1 MAIHNSNPLMKWIA
15 GAAALGGIGF
25 LLYPSSK
32 GPDLAGAESGTSQA
46 GTQTVQHPQLG
57 MGGESNSTSE
67 TLNKLV
73 GEMEIMRQAQEQ
85 DRQARQQANAKA
97 DALQKELDSI
107 KGKQNNPGMPAIPSS
122 ADSKLLKKLQDEI
135 DGLRSMMPGNNANG
149 STDYDIGIGNNEYP
163 AGSNS
168 GIPNLSNPYGQ
179 KGGNVAPPINDDQG
193 GWITPIDMNTTTN
206 QRGEEII
213 SLPDLTANP
222 MFNNPIR
229 RAQNSIHRQLG
240 TPGQG
245 PAGEGS
251 SLIPVYTIPADGT
264 LVKAVTRTALLG
276 RIPLGGTVTDPYR
289 FKLLIGSE
297 NLASNGHRI
306 PGLHGMVV
314 SGVAK
319 GDYTLKCVSGDIT
332 SITYTFTDGTVRT
345 VKSESGGDNG
355 DGRLGFIADEQG
367 VPCIGGTFISNAP
380 EYLSQSIATDVFAA
394 AAGAFADQEKVFNTS
409 AEGNTTSQVTGNPWN
424 NMAGEGVKAGANT
437 ASDWVK
443 QRQQSAFDAIYA
455 PTGTMVEVHLEKQIE
470 IDYDTNGRKVAHH
483 AQTNHGSSRGLD

>member
-1 MAIHNSNPLMKWIA
+1 MATHNSNPLMKWIA

-25 LLYPSSK
+25 LLFSPSKK
-32 GPDLAGAESGTSQA
+32 GPDLAGAESGSGQN
-46 GTQTVQHPQLG
+46 GTQTVQHPAVG
-57 MGGESNSTSE
+57 IGGESNSTAE
-67 TLNKLV
+67 TLNTLLGEVKVLNAELDKERRKNEQRIEAMKQ
-73 GEMEIMRQAQEQ
+73 EMEG
-85 DRQARQQANAKA
+85 
-97 DALQKELDSI
+97 I
-107 KGKQNNPGMPAIPSS
+107 KTSPPAPNMPAIPGSE
-122 ADSKLLKKLQDEI
+122 DTQLLKKLENEI
-135 DGLRSMMPGNNANG
+135 ASLRSMLPGSNPDGN
-149 STDYDIGIGNNEYP
+149 TRYDIGIGTNEYP

-168 GIPNLSNPYGQ
+168 GIPSLSNPYSQ

-193 GWITPIDMNTTTN
+193 GWITPMDMTTSTN
-206 QRGEEII
+206 QRGEDII

-229 RAQNSIHRQLG
+229 RTQNAIHRQLG
-240 TPGQG
+240 VPGRG
-245 PAGEGS
+245 GDSKES

-345 VKSESGGDNG
+345 IQSESGGENG
-355 DGRLGFIADEQG
+355 KGRLGFIADEQG
-367 VPCIGGTFISNAP
+367 VPCISGQLISNAP
-380 EYLSQSIATDVFAA
+380 EYLTQSIAVDMFAA
-394 AAGAFADQEKVFNTS
+394 AAGAFADQEKVFNTDN
-409 AEGNTTSQVTGNPWN
+409 EGNTSSQVTGNPWN

-437 ASDWVK
+437 ASDYVK
-443 QRQQSAFDAIYA
+443 QRQQSAFDAIYT

-483 AQTNHGSSRGLD
+483 AQTNYGSSRGLD